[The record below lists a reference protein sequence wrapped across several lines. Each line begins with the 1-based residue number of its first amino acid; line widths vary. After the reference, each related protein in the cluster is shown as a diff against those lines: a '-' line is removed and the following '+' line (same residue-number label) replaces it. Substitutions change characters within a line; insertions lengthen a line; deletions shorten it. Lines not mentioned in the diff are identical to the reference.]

1 MILIAA
7 TIAKPTQ
14 KSIAST
20 LNPAIDR
27 QLLIAN
33 IEEKSIF
40 VLELKWSDEAT
51 KIVQLESVEDC
62 YYNGSYIEDPDS
74 TILITGCKLKNIQ
87 IQSPIFGDYLGTI
100 TANGKLKIAE
110 EGYLI
115 DDALENPDWNPTS
128 NNVTI
133 PEENNESQI
142 KPTHEEPMAHMDC
155 TSCEDND
162 GECWTKC
169 FSNTETIQM
178 KIAENIDLNMKPTYE
193 EHMLDICGCGNDK
206 GCWEEFLRTDEC
218 PGVADDY
225 NYLENSDFSEEN
237 NESEIKRTHEEPM
250 AVMDCEDHCE
260 ENDDECWSD
269 CISIQTENQRK
280 KRSDEDECG
289 CGDDDTCWETL
300 FQTGECPKTSLE
312 FECGCEDWDKE
323 CWKYCLIS
331 TIVDAKETEGTAQFI
346 DIASLF
352 PKIVRL
358 LGNIYG
364 EFASDFASDFAFEN
378 SEFEGEPEC
387 ECKDGDDDCWIY
399 CLEST
404 ITIENSDDYET
415 AQFFSIFGIIKNIF
429 SNILG

>member
-20 LNPAIDR
+20 LKPAIDR

-33 IEEKSIF
+33 LEEKSIF

-100 TANGKLKIAE
+100 TANGILNVVE
-110 EGYLI
+110 DGYLI

-128 NNVTI
+128 NNVTM
-133 PEENNESQI
+133 PEKKNESEL
-142 KPTHEEPMAHMDC
+142 KPTHEEPMVDLDC
-155 TSCEDND
+155 HCED
-162 GECWTKC
+162 
-169 FSNTETIQM
+169 
-178 KIAENIDLNMKPTYE
+178 Y
-193 EHMLDICGCGNDK
+193 
-206 GCWEEFLRTDEC
+206 
-218 PGVADDY
+218 
-225 NYLENSDFSEEN
+225 
-237 NESEIKRTHEEPM
+237 
-250 AVMDCEDHCE
+250 
-260 ENDDECWSD
+260 DDECWNILYETGN
-269 CISIQTENQRK
+269 CPKVEKTENQRK
-280 KRSDEDECG
+280 KRSDGDECE
-289 CGDDDTCWETL
+289 CGDDDACWETL
-300 FQTGECPKTSLE
+300 FQTGECPTTSPE

-323 CWKYCLIS
+323 CWKYCLVS

-346 DIASLF
+346 DIASLL
-352 PKIVRL
+352 PKVLRI

-364 EFASDFASDFAFEN
+364 EFASDYALEN

-387 ECKDGDDDCWIY
+387 ECKDGDDDCWLY

-404 ITIENSDDYET
+404 ITIANLDDYET
-415 AQFFSIFGIIKNIF
+415 AQDFSSLFPQIFGILSKLFGNIF
-429 SNILG
+429 G